1 LLLVMLAFLN
11 SAVLVTCQKRPSASV
26 TIDFGLA
33 KTDCPQQGLFW
44 EFVTLPDTTM
54 GSALF
59 GNLRNCVSK
68 GEPCAV
74 ELGLAVAHEAQ
85 DAELKPM
92 ATLMKV
98 LLCSV

>member
-1 LLLVMLAFLN
+1 M
-11 SAVLVTCQKRPSASV
+11 
-26 TIDFGLA
+26 TIDFVLA
-33 KTDCPQQGLFW
+33 KTDWPQQGLFW

-92 ATLMKV
+92 ATLMHDD
-98 LLCSV
+98 SVTRAT